1 MNPLILHQTTT
12 HVTVGALRTLPY
24 PLEPRQVA
32 EVTLGCDHR
41 VIDGAT
47 AARFTALW
55 RSFA

>member
-1 MNPLILHQTTT
+1 MNPLILHQATT
-12 HVTVGALRTLPY
+12 HITVGSVLTLPH
-24 PLEPRQVA
+24 PLQPRHVA

-55 RSFA
+55 QSYA